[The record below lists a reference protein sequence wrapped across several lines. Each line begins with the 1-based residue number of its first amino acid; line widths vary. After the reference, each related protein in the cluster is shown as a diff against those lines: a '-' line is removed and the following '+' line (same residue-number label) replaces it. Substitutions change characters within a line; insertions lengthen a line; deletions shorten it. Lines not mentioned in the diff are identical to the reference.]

1 MEPHPCAGVQV
12 KFQGAST
19 FFLTFLVPCREK
31 AAVLAWHYRNLE
43 AYRVKCASEK
53 EKIPGKLRRKM

>member
-1 MEPHPCAGVQV
+1 MEPHPCAGVQG

-19 FFLTFLVPCREK
+19 FFLTFLVPHREK

-43 AYRVKCASEK
+43 VYREK
-53 EKIPGKLRRKM
+53 RSQEN